1 MEWQAALA
9 LMLGSLFVLM
19 LIGVPVAFAFLGV
32 NLIGAWVFLGGEAGL
47 GQLVRNSVGSISS
60 FSLTPIPLFVLMGE
74 VLFHTGLAYRAIEA
88 IERLISR
95 VPGRLSLVSVLGGT
109 TFATLSG
116 STIANTAMM
125 GGTLL
130 PEMLRRGYH
139 PTLAMGPIMAVGGI
153 AMMGGTL
160 LPEMLRRGYHP
171 TLAMGPIMAV
181 GGIAMLIPPSALA
194 VMLGSLAGIS
204 IAQLLIG
211 GILPGLVMSIGFLG
225 YVVLRCRADPS
236 LAPADENAAQYQG
249 WARWWPFMRDVV
261 PLLGIFV
268 AVVGSMLAGWASPT
282 ESAAIGALAAVIA
295 TMAYRVL
302 TLHALYKA
310 LMETARISVIIL
322 FVLVA
327 STTFSQLLSFSGATS
342 GLLGLI
348 TELEVSPLM
357 LVVGM
362 LLLLLVLG
370 CVIDQVSMMMI
381 TLPFFMPL
389 ATAAGIDPV
398 WLGVMMLIA
407 MEMGLLTPPFG
418 LLLMVMQSVAPSSI
432 RLPQIYAAAVPF
444 LAIELVVLALI
455 LFVPWLAVGLPRLM
469 S

>member
-153 AMMGGTL
+153 AM
-160 LPEMLRRGYHP
+160 
-171 TLAMGPIMAV
+171 
-181 GGIAMLIPPSALA
+181 LIPPSALA
-194 VMLGSLAGIS
+194 VML
-204 IAQLLIG
+204 
-211 GILPGLVMSIGFLG
+211 
-225 YVVLRCRADPS
+225 
-236 LAPADENAAQYQG
+236 
-249 WARWWPFMRDVV
+249 
-261 PLLGIFV
+261 
-268 AVVGSMLAGWASPT
+268 
-282 ESAAIGALAAVIA
+282 
-295 TMAYRVL
+295 
-302 TLHALYKA
+302 
-310 LMETARISVIIL
+310 
-322 FVLVA
+322 
-327 STTFSQLLSFSGATS
+327 
-342 GLLGLI
+342 
-348 TELEVSPLM
+348 
-357 LVVGM
+357 
-362 LLLLLVLG
+362 
-370 CVIDQVSMMMI
+370 
-381 TLPFFMPL
+381 
-389 ATAAGIDPV
+389 
-398 WLGVMMLIA
+398 
-407 MEMGLLTPPFG
+407 
-418 LLLMVMQSVAPSSI
+418 
-432 RLPQIYAAAVPF
+432 
-444 LAIELVVLALI
+444 
-455 LFVPWLAVGLPRLM
+455 
-469 S
+469 

>member
-9 LMLGSLFVLM
+9 LMLGSLFALM
-19 LIGVPVAFAFLGV
+19 LVGVPVAFAFLGV
-32 NLIGAWVFLGGEAGL
+32 NLLGAWVFLGGEAGL

-88 IERLISR
+88 IERLIAR

-109 TFATLSG
+109 TFAALSG
-116 STIANTAMM
+116 STIANT
-125 GGTLL
+125 
-130 PEMLRRGYH
+130 
-139 PTLAMGPIMAVGGI
+139 

-211 GILPGLVMSIGFLG
+211 GILPGLIMAIGFLG
-225 YVVLRCRADPS
+225 YVILRCRANPD
-236 LAPADENAAQYQG
+236 LAPADESLQAFTG
-249 WARWWPFMRDVV
+249 WAKWWPFVRDVV

-282 ESAAIGALAAVIA
+282 ESAAIGALASVVA
-295 TMAYRVL
+295 TAAYRVL
-302 TLHALYKA
+302 SVTSLYKA
-310 LMETARISVIIL
+310 LIETARISVIIL

-327 STTFSQLLSFSGATS
+327 STTFSQLLSFSGATT

-348 TELEVSPLM
+348 TELELSPLM
-357 LVVGM
+357 LVFGM

-389 ATAAGIDPV
+389 ANAAGIDPV

-418 LLLMVMQSVAPSSI
+418 LLLMVMQSVAPAHI
-432 RLPQIYAAAVPF
+432 RLPQIYASAVPF
-444 LAIELVVLALI
+444 LAIELVVLGLI
-455 LFVPWLAVGLPRLM
+455 VSIPWLAVGLPRLM
-469 S
+469 G

>member
-153 AMMGGTL
+153 AM
-160 LPEMLRRGYHP
+160 
-171 TLAMGPIMAV
+171 
-181 GGIAMLIPPSALA
+181 LIPPSALA

-236 LAPADENAAQYQG
+236 LAPADENAAEYQG

>member
-153 AMMGGTL
+153 AM
-160 LPEMLRRGYHP
+160 
-171 TLAMGPIMAV
+171 
-181 GGIAMLIPPSALA
+181 LIPPSALA

-236 LAPADENAAQYQG
+236 LAPADENAAEYQG

-418 LLLMVMQSVAPSSI
+418 LLLMVMQSVAPSNI

>member
-1 MEWQAALA
+1 MEWQSAFA
-9 LMLGSLFVLM
+9 LMLGGLFLLM
-19 LIGVPVAFAFLGV
+19 IIGVPVAFAFLAV
-32 NLIGAWVFLGGEAGL
+32 NLLGAWIFLGGEAGL
-47 GQLVRNSVGSISS
+47 GQLIRNSVGAISS

-74 VLFHTGLAYRAIEA
+74 VLFHTGLAFRAIEA

-95 VPGRLSLVSVLGGT
+95 VPGRLSVVSVLGGT

-139 PTLAMGPIMAVGGI
+139 PTLS
-153 AMMGGTL
+153 
-160 LPEMLRRGYHP
+160 
-171 TLAMGPIMAV
+171 MGPIMAV

-211 GILPGLVMSIGFLG
+211 GILPGLLMAIGFLA
-225 YVVLRCRADPS
+225 YVIVRCKLRPED
-236 LAPADENAAQYQG
+236 APAETEQAANEG
-249 WARWWPFMRDVV
+249 AWARWWPFLRDVV

-295 TMAYRVL
+295 TLGYRVL
-302 TLHALYKA
+302 TWRSLYKS
-310 LMETARISVIIL
+310 LLETARISVIIL

-327 STTFSQLLSFSGATS
+327 STTFAQLLSFSGATS
-342 GLLGLI
+342 GLLSTINQFGL
-348 TELEVSPLM
+348 SPLM
-357 LVVGM
+357 LVLGM
-362 LLLLLVLG
+362 LLILLVLG
-370 CVIDQVSMMMI
+370 CVIDQISMMMI

-389 ATAAGIDPV
+389 ALAAGIDPV

-407 MEMGLLTPPFG
+407 MEIGLLTPPFG
-418 LLLMVMQSVAPSSI
+418 LLLMVMQSVAPKSI
-432 RLPQIYAAAVPF
+432 RLPQIYSAAVPF
-444 LAIELVVLALI
+444 LAIELVILGLI
-455 LFVPWLAVGLPRLM
+455 IAVPWFALGLPAMIR
-469 S
+469 

>member
-1 MEWQAALA
+1 MEWQAALS
-9 LMLGSLFVLM
+9 LMLGALFVLM
-19 LIGVPVAFAFLGV
+19 FLGIPVAFGFLGV
-32 NLIGAWVFLGGEAGL
+32 NLIGAWLFLGGEAGL
-47 GQLVRNSVGSISS
+47 GQLVRNSVGAIGS

-74 VLFHTGLAYRAIEA
+74 ILFHTGTAYRAIDA
-88 IERLISR
+88 IERLIAR

-153 AMMGGTL
+153 AM
-160 LPEMLRRGYHP
+160 
-171 TLAMGPIMAV
+171 
-181 GGIAMLIPPSALA
+181 LIPPSALA

-204 IAQLLIG
+204 IGQLLVG
-211 GILPGLVMSIGFLG
+211 GIVPGLLMSIGFLG

-236 LAPADENAAQYQG
+236 LAPADETAEAFEG
-249 WARWWPFMRDVV
+249 WARWWPFLRDVV

-282 ESAAIGALAAVIA
+282 ESAAIGALASVFA
-295 TMAYRVL
+295 TFAYRAL
-302 TLHALYKA
+302 NLHALRKA
-310 LMETARISVIIL
+310 LLETARISVLIL

-327 STTFSQLLSFSGATS
+327 STTFSQLLSFSGATTGLLSLIS
-342 GLLGLI
+342 GL
-348 TELEVSPLM
+348 ELSPLM
-357 LVVGM
+357 LTVGM
-362 LLLLLVLG
+362 LGLLLLLG

-389 ATAAGIDPV
+389 ANAAGIDPV

-418 LLLMVMQSVAPSSI
+418 LLLMVMQSVAPPAI
-432 RLPQIYAAAVPF
+432 RLPQVYAAAVPF
-444 LAIELVVLALI
+444 LAIEIVVLAMI
-455 LFVPWLAVGLPRLM
+455 LALPWLALGLPRLM

>member
-9 LMLGSLFVLM
+9 LMLGTLFALM
-19 LIGVPVAFAFLGV
+19 LIGVPVAFGFLGV
-32 NLIGAWVFLGGEAGL
+32 NLLGAWIFLGGEAGL

-88 IERLISR
+88 IERLITR
-95 VPGRLSLVSVLGGT
+95 LPGRLSVVAVLGGT
-109 TFATLSG
+109 TFASLSG
-116 STIANTAMM
+116 STIANT
-125 GGTLL
+125 
-130 PEMLRRGYH
+130 
-139 PTLAMGPIMAVGGI
+139 

-204 IAQLLIG
+204 IGQLLIG

-225 YVVLRCRADPS
+225 YVILRCRAHPE
-236 LAPADENAAQYQG
+236 LAPVDAQDGSAIVG
-249 WARWWPFMRDVV
+249 WARWWPFLRDVV

-282 ESAAIGALAAVIA
+282 ESAAIGALASVVA
-295 TMAYRVL
+295 TMAYRAL
-302 TLHALYKA
+302 TLHALFKA

-348 TELEVSPLM
+348 TELELSPVM

-389 ATAAGIDPV
+389 ASAAGIDPV

-418 LLLMVMQSVAPSSI
+418 LLLMVMQSVAPAHI
-432 RLPQIYAAAVPF
+432 RLPQIYAAATPF
-444 LAIELVVLALI
+444 LVIELIVLGLI
-455 LFVPWLAVGLPRLM
+455 FTVPWLAVGLPRLM

>member
-95 VPGRLSLVSVLGGT
+95 VPGRLSLVSVLCCT

-116 STIANTAMM
+116 STIANT
-125 GGTLL
+125 
-130 PEMLRRGYH
+130 
-139 PTLAMGPIMAVGGI
+139 

>member
-9 LMLGSLFVLM
+9 LMLGSLFLLM

-153 AMMGGTL
+153 AM
-160 LPEMLRRGYHP
+160 
-171 TLAMGPIMAV
+171 
-181 GGIAMLIPPSALA
+181 LIPPSALA

-236 LAPADENAAQYQG
+236 LAPADENAAEYQG

-302 TLHALYKA
+302 NLHALYKA